1 MRGGCRVLKA
11 AATLALLFAAGP
23 LRADQTL
30 LQYAGGKPVRVYTYG
45 TDEIPLGKGDN
56 TNNFAWGDKILQ
68 LSRLNLT
75 SLEGIASLQVLDQGK
90 VRSIRDLEDLHL
102 YVNGNKLRSLPAE
115 FFTLKNLAVLYISF
129 NRFEAIPPEIAGMRK
144 LWGMYW
150 TGNNIAAIP
159 PEVWGMTWLRKFQ
172 VSKNRLTSL
181 EGIGRL
187 TELRHLNMADN
198 LLERLPED
206 IGNLKLLRVC
216 DLSGNRLRRL
226 PEGFGAVPIVHQLR
240 LAGNPLE
247 DLPAGF
253 ANMPGSIDVTGTRV
267 DVEKLPPALRA
278 KIGTEKVVDDPDKKT
293 RIKGPRKK
301 PKTPLQ

>member
-1 MRGGCRVLKA
+1 MRSA
-11 AATLALLFAAGP
+11 PLALLLAAAP
-23 LRADQTL
+23 LLADQTL
-30 LQYAGGKPVRVYTYG
+30 LQYAGDKPVRVYSYA

-56 TNNFAWGDKILQ
+56 TNNFAQGDKILQ
-68 LSRLNLT
+68 LSRLELT
-75 SLEGIASLQVLDQGK
+75 SLEGIANLKVLDQGK
-90 VRSIRDLEDLHL
+90 VRSIRELEDLHL
-102 YVNGNKLRSLPAE
+102 YVNENKLRSLPAE
-115 FFTLKNLAVLYISF
+115 FFTLENLAVLYISF
-129 NRFEAIPPEIAGMRK
+129 NRFDAIPPEIAKMNN
-144 LWGMYW
+144 LWGVYW

-159 PEVWGMTWLRKFQ
+159 PEVWGMKWLRKFQ

-181 EGIGRL
+181 EGLGRL

-216 DLSGNRLRRL
+216 DFSGNRLRRL

-253 ANMPGSIDVTGTRV
+253 VNMPGSIDVTGTKV
-267 DVEKLPPALRA
+267 DVEKLPSALRA

-301 PKTPLQ
+301 PKVEVQQ